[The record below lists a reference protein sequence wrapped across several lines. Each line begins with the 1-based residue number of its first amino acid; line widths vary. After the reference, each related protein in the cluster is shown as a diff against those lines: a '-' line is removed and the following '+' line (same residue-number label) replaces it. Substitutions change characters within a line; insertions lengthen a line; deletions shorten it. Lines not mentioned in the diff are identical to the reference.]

1 MSAEETK
8 KWQAELEA
16 RMPDGE
22 KGKSQSPE
30 PVKVNPETKE
40 KVKPIPEEPLVV
52 PQLAIDKVP
61 AEWRDYWVKCQSLL
75 PQLDS
80 AKHAILARA
89 MIKFADAV
97 KMGNPV
103 KIEENGSLLQ
113 DALLEVWI

>member
-1 MSAEETK
+1 MGRKVKANPLVS
-8 KWQAELEA
+8 
-16 RMPDGE
+16 
-22 KGKSQSPE
+22 
-30 PVKVNPETKE
+30 VKVSPDFKE
-40 KVKPIPEEPLVV
+40 KVKPIPKESLVV
-52 PQLAIDKVP
+52 PQLAIDTVP
-61 AEWRDYWVKCQSLL
+61 TGWRDYWVKCQSLL

-80 AKHAILARA
+80 AKHAILASA